1 MTQEY
6 YTSVCTKFG
15 KILYRG
21 YKVDESGE
29 RKRVQGKLS
38 FSPTLYTPVEN
49 ENSQFKALFA
59 NKPLQEK
66 KFSSISDARTYI
78 KEYQDIV
85 AIHGYSAYKFEYEF
99 IARTFPK
106 VLAIGISD
114 ICVGT
119 IDIETTVENGKMD
132 VINVP
137 EEITLITYQNLKT
150 KKLVTFGSRIST
162 TENYIKCKDESDV
175 LSKFIAHIQL
185 DDPDVITGWN
195 SEGFDIPYIINK
207 SYKLLGEV
215 ETKKL
220 SPFNIIE
227 MREIN
232 VNGKIQQKFDIV
244 GRECLDMLELYKK
257 FTFVKRDN
265 NRLDTIATVEL
276 GVGKLE
282 NPFNTFRE
290 FYSGECNINVK
301 PTDDQHPLRHLAYER
316 TMLRA
321 TVSDD
326 DQKYVE
332 LDNKI
337 KQGAWEEFVR
347 YNQID
352 VVRVSELEDKL
363 GLISLALSIAYLT
376 KCNYTDVFSPVKYW
390 ECYILSTLLNENV
403 FCEIKRKET
412 VSESLDGAYVMEPKP
427 GFYAW
432 IISIDGEALYPS
444 IIRGL
449 NMSPE
454 TIIDKLHDCDIQGF
468 LDGKQDFSKEN
479 FSVAANGTKF
489 TSEHE
494 GVMCKLVSNVLDGR
508 RTAKNSMLES
518 KQDKENL
525 HEELVRRGI
534 VLTD

>member
-6 YTSVCTKFG
+6 YTSVSCKFG

-21 YKVDESGE
+21 YKLDELGVK
-29 RKRVQGKLS
+29 RRVQGKLP
-38 FSPTLYTPVEN
+38 FSPTLYTPVDN
-49 ENSQFKALFA
+49 ENSQFRALFA

-66 KFSSISDARTYI
+66 KFDSISDARTYI

-119 IDIETTVENGKMD
+119 IDIETTVEHGKMD

-137 EEITLITYQNLKT
+137 EEIILITYQNLKT
-150 KKLVTFGSRIST
+150 KQITTFGSRKSNAEHYTRCI
-162 TENYIKCKDESDV
+162 DESD
-175 LSKFIAHIQL
+175 LLRKFIKHIQV

-195 SEGFDIPYIINK
+195 TEGFDIPYIINK

-220 SPFNIIE
+220 SPFGIIE
-227 MREIN
+227 MREVDI
-232 VNGKIQQKFDIV
+232 NGKTQQKYTII

-282 NPFNTFRE
+282 NPFNQFRE
-290 FYSGECNINVK
+290 FYTGDCTINTK
-301 PTDDQHPLRHLAYER
+301 PTAEQHPLRHLAYER

-321 TVSDD
+321 SVSDD
-326 DQKYVE
+326 DKSYIE

-337 KQGAWEEFVR
+337 KQGAFDLFTE

-363 GLISLALSIAYLT
+363 GLISLVLSVAYLT

-390 ECYILSTLLNENV
+390 ECYILSTLLNEGI
-403 FCEIKRKET
+403 FCEVKRKTT

-427 GFYAW
+427 GFYDW
-432 IISIDGEALYPS
+432 IISIDGKALYPN
-444 IIRGL
+444 IIRGQ

-454 TIIDKLHDCDIQGF
+454 TIIDKLHGCDIQGF
-468 LDGKQDFSKEN
+468 LDGKQDFSNEN

-489 TSEHE
+489 SHEHE
-494 GVMCKLVSNVLDGR
+494 GVMCRLVTNVLDGR
-508 RTAKNSMLES
+508 SIAKNSMLES

-534 VLTD
+534 VLND